1 MMIWWWYD
9 DDMMMIW
16 WWYDDM
22 MMILMMIWRW
32 SEATLR
38 SALLGTG
45 ISFDQVFG
53 PLRFHHK
60 SIAIIIIYGGLQKL
74 YWECHQYASNVSKK
88 SCQCPIHIQDSG
100 TEDWIS
106 PPEELVARGWS
117 FNVFNITNNLD
128 EQTIAIYTFEL
139 QGHHHHIL
147 DRHELG
153 PIFTFEGDLCQK

>member
-1 MMIWWWYD
+1 MKVERGYLEVGLAGDWDLFRPSVWTAQVPSYEHCHN
-9 DDMMMIW
+9 
-16 WWYDDM
+16 YN
-22 MMILMMIWRW
+22 LWRT
-32 SEATLR
+32 A
-38 SALLGTG
+38 
-45 ISFDQVFG
+45 
-53 PLRFHHK
+53 
-60 SIAIIIIYGGLQKL
+60 KL